1 MYLQSTT
8 KNIGDGEM
16 FMNIKKIVII
26 SACALVLAG
35 CQTTAE
41 NSSES
46 SLIDTNISDSIS
58 STSEESSTSQTTG
71 ETTTK
76 PVETPKPVETETLQ
90 TTVSTT
96 KAPETTVTTAA
107 TTKAPEWTEEKLE
120 ATKYIAE
127 TCYSRN
133 KAVIGAEAVKQYIMG
148 DFVKVIAKTNTG
160 YFKLKN
166 GEFIHGDYLSDTK
179 VEPPKQI
186 TPEEFA
192 SQMSKPEE
200 TPAPET
206 TAPTNYGTTNSG
218 DEILGYDGNG
228 YAIIGYTPDGDAYIG
243 EGEDE
248 FGEYWIIGWVG
259 DEPMTQYKI
268 SDVDWGGAD
277 LNFE

>member
-1 MYLQSTT
+1 
-8 KNIGDGEM
+8 M

-35 CQTTAE
+35 CQTNAE

-46 SLIDTNISDSIS
+46 SLIDTNISDSTS
-58 STSEESSTSQTTG
+58 VTSEESSTTTTTTT
-71 ETTTK
+71 TTTK
-76 PVETPKPVETETLQ
+76 APETTPKPLETENPQ

-96 KAPETTVTTAA
+96 KAPETTSTTAV
-107 TTKAPEWTEEKLE
+107 TTKAPEWTEEKID

-133 KAVIGAEAVKQYIMG
+133 KAVIGAEAVKQYAMG
-148 DFVKVIAKTNTG
+148 DSVKVIAKTNTG

-179 VEPPKQI
+179 IEPPKQI

-192 SQMSKPEE
+192 SQMSKPEDP
-200 TPAPET
+200 TPET

-218 DEILGYDGNG
+218 DKILGYNGDG
-228 YAIIGYTPDGDAYIG
+228 YAIIGYTPDGDAYVG

-248 FGEYWIIGWVG
+248 FGEYWIITWFSDG
-259 DEPMTQYKI
+259 EPMTQYK
-268 SDVDWGGAD
+268 DNGYNGDDTKLD
-277 LNFE
+277 LS